1 MEFKYFEEFSPALNK
16 GIQLYVDR
24 LDMTGRDRE
33 LFYDILNFAY
43 SEGKI
48 SGMEE
53 FVKNADQTLKDFN
66 ENEYK
71 ERNEESN

>member
-1 MEFKYFEEFSPALNK
+1 
-16 GIQLYVDR
+16 
-24 LDMTGRDRE
+24 MTGRDRE

-48 SGMEE
+48 SGIEE
-53 FVKNADQTLKDFN
+53 FVKNADQILKDFN
-66 ENEYK
+66 ENEHK